1 MWKRAYW
8 DAPWGASSPS
18 VRVWLVLSAVLAGL
32 MIANCRSDGRT
43 ARELET
49 VVRDAQLSLR
59 NVEQYR
65 RAVENAKKILD
76 GGNRREAIAIL
87 EEAIDI
93 ARAQSVLPDRGG
105 CFPTEGEILLMRLYY
120 ADAREGYASEG
131 AKGFRSYF
139 ESSYP
144 AFPMI
149 YFELSRMQERLFRER
164 PR

>member
-1 MWKRAYW
+1 MRKRAYS
-8 DAPWGASSPS
+8 DAPWLARSAS
-18 VRVWLVLSAVLAGL
+18 VGVWLALSAVLAGL
-32 MIANCRSDGRT
+32 MIAKCRWDRRA

-59 NVEQYR
+59 NGEQYR
-65 RAVENAKKILD
+65 RAVENAKEILD
-76 GGNRREAIAIL
+76 GGNRRGAIAIL

-93 ARAQSVLPDRGG
+93 ARAQGVLPDRDGR
-105 CFPTEGEILLMRLYY
+105 FPTEGEILLMRLYY
-120 ADAREGYASEG
+120 TDAREGYASEG

-144 AFPMI
+144 DFPMM
-149 YFELSRMQERLFRER
+149 YFELPKMQERLLRER